1 MFSAIGQGM
10 LLGLALSF
18 SLGPAFFGLIQ
29 TSLRYGYR
37 SGIAMAC
44 GIFASDLIYLLLTYF
59 GISNIIMDPKYAI
72 IVGLTGGILLI
83 AYGIAQVFKKTVVQ
97 SIDSAGEA
105 AANDPIVPTKGAMA
119 LKGFLMN
126 MFNPFVIILWM
137 GAFGLASKNFNS
149 NPVLIVVFF
158 AATLGTILSTDILKS
173 LAAGRIKNYLNEAII
188 HKVNIIAG
196 LILLISGLVL
206 IVRLFVE
213 QPWNQPH

>member
-10 LLGLALSF
+10 ILGLALSF

-37 SGIAMAC
+37 SGIAMAG
-44 GIFASDLIYLLLTYF
+44 GIFISDLVYLLLTYF
-59 GISNIIMDPKYAI
+59 GISKIIMDPKYSI
-72 IVGLTGGILLI
+72 VVGLTGGVLLI
-83 AYGIAQVFKKTVVQ
+83 GYGLAQILRKPQMQ
-97 SIDSAGEA
+97 SIDNGEA
-105 AANDPIVPTKGAMA
+105 IEPVTPTIGSMA

-137 GAFGLASKNFNS
+137 GAFSLASKNFEF
-149 NPVLIVVFF
+149 NPLLIFLFF
-158 AATLGTILSTDILKS
+158 AATLLTILGSDVLKS
-173 LAAGRIKNYLNEAII
+173 LAAGRIKQYLNETFI

-196 LILLISGLVL
+196 LILLISGAVL

-213 QPWNQPH
+213 KPWNHH